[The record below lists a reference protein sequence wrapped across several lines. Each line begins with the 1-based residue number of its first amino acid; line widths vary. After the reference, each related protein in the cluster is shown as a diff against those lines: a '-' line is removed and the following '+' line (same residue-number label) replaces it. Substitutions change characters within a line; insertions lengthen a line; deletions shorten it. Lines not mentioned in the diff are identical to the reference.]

1 VLDAGDGGDLPLLG
15 DQGAVGVDR
24 LVMLAADVPNV
35 SDTIFFPDNELF
47 DL

>member
-1 VLDAGDGGDLPLLG
+1 MPVSSGI
-15 DQGAVGVDR
+15 AVGVDR
-24 LVMLAADVPNV
+24 LVMLAADSSSV

>member
-1 VLDAGDGGDLPLLG
+1 MPVSSGI
-15 DQGAVGVDR
+15 AVGVDR
-24 LVMLAADVPNV
+24 LVMLVADTPAV